1 MKFKVFIIFFL
12 LCCLSCKTTF
22 ENFNE
27 KSDRKKLEFVRENLN
42 EFGGSNL
49 WNFIYQLQK
58 ENVDLSIYNDL
69 FKEKLETVEFAYD
82 FYVLSDLLSQN
93 SENNAYLTKTI
104 NEKIELWDSGNWS
117 EKMWKL
123 IADNDFAISKPNYYS
138 IKQGNKIY
146 KFSEFM
152 TDKINNN
159 QLGKNP
165 LLTVDFDV
173 IFYET
178 GKLTQTI
185 DTLRIKQIDYIP
197 ISESIKLFGNRG
209 KDGMIKILTK

>member
-1 MKFKVFIIFFL
+1 MKYKVFIILFL

-27 KSDRKKLEFVRENLN
+27 KSDRKKLEFVRENIN
-42 EFGGSNL
+42 EFGGSDL

-69 FKEKLETVEFAYD
+69 FKEKLEKVEFAYD

-93 SENNAYLTKTI
+93 SENNAYLTKII
-104 NEKIELWDSGNWS
+104 NDKIELWDSGNWS

-138 IKQGNKIY
+138 VNQGNKTY

-159 QLGKNP
+159 KLGKNP

-173 IFYET
+173 VFYEK

-185 DTLRIKQIDYIP
+185 DTLKIKQIDYIP

>member
-1 MKFKVFIIFFL
+1 MKSKVFIIFFL

-22 ENFNE
+22 ENFNK
-27 KSDRKKLEFVRENLN
+27 KSDRKKQEFVRENLN
-42 EFGGSNL
+42 EFGGSDL

-69 FKEKLETVEFAYD
+69 FKEKLEKVEFAFD

-93 SENNAYLTKTI
+93 TENNAYLTKTI
-104 NEKIELWDSGNWS
+104 NDKIELWDSGNWS

-123 IADNDFAISKPNYYS
+123 ISDNGFTISKPNYYS
-138 IKQGNKIY
+138 VRDGNKTY

-152 TDKINNN
+152 TDKINNS
-159 QLGKNP
+159 QLGRNP

-173 IFYET
+173 VFYEK
-178 GKLTQTI
+178 GKLSQTV
-185 DTLRIKQIDYIP
+185 DTLRIKQIDYIR